1 MSLYRG
7 LLREVLLREAV
18 LHHRSLEEFNELL
31 SGQGLCVCDNS
42 GRGLSLHI
50 FFFVL
55 RFFLR
60 RGLSLSLSLSLS
72 LLLLRLAA
80 GGAESRVVRDLLAAG
95 RAESLAA
102 VLRDLGLYLLYDVLL
117 LVDLKDLRRDESR
130 VSLLVSELSES
141 GKQPLE
147 LRLLA
152 SESDSELCGLS
163 DLAGLLDGLGRDG
176 FCAFRDII

>member
-1 MSLYRG
+1 MKSISAVRMSLYRG
-7 LLREVLLREAV
+7 LLREAV

-60 RGLSLSLSLSLS
+60 RGLSLSLGLFF
-72 LLLLRLAA
+72 LRLSA

-130 VSLLVSELSES
+130 VSLLVRELSES
-141 GKQPLE
+141 GKQPL
-147 LRLLA
+147 
-152 SESDSELCGLS
+152 SELHIRRYFKWGAAITVGAAEAACGS
-163 DLAGLLDGLGRDG
+163 S
-176 FCAFRDII
+176 F